1 MSDEKLYIVL
11 MGLPA
16 RGKSTLAIRLRDY
29 FRKDGIAIRTF
40 NNGNLRRRYLPVL
53 KTSISEFYSPQNTDA
68 MELRKRFAL
77 MNMDMAKNYLN
88 NNGRIAILDATNA
101 SRERRA
107 TIEKTLNDHDLL
119 FIECVNDDEDIMKMT
134 IQEKIRLPEFAHL
147 QDRAAKEFLQ
157 RIDYYRMI
165 YTPLKSERNYIRIN
179 SLQNMIIEEK
189 RSDVIPFYDRLRD
202 YLVTDE
208 VRNLFLIRHTQTE
221 YNVEGRIGGDPAL
234 TAKGR
239 KQALA
244 LGRFFEKKK
253 ISYIFT
259 STKLRTINTAQAIAS
274 MQPDCRIIPLREF
287 DEINAGIC
295 EGMTYEDIEQKL
307 PHVFKKRG
315 ADKYSYAYPEGESYA
330 LMKPRVME
338 GIKKA
343 FFLNRH
349 ANNIMIVGHQAVN
362 RMILSYFLYRRED
375 DVPYIYI
382 PQDRFYHIVS
392 KQDKKI
398 FELKRYDSD

>member
-1 MSDEKLYIVL
+1 
-11 MGLPA
+11 
-16 RGKSTLAIRLRDY
+16 
-29 FRKDGIAIRTF
+29 
-40 NNGNLRRRYLPVL
+40 
-53 KTSISEFYSPQNTDA
+53 
-68 MELRKRFAL
+68 
-77 MNMDMAKNYLN
+77 
-88 NNGRIAILDATNA
+88 
-101 SRERRA
+101 
-107 TIEKTLNDHDLL
+107 
-119 FIECVNDDEDIMKMT
+119 
-134 IQEKIRLPEFAHL
+134 
-147 QDRAAKEFLQ
+147 
-157 RIDYYRMI
+157 
-165 YTPLKSERNYIRIN
+165 
-179 SLQNMIIEEK
+179 
-189 RSDVIPFYDRLRD
+189 VIPFYDRLRD

-208 VRNLFLIRHTQTE
+208 VRNLFLIRHTETE

-244 LGRFFEKKK
+244 LGLFFQKKK

-259 STKLRTINTAQAIAS
+259 STRRRTIHTAEAIAS
-274 MQPDCRIIPLREF
+274 MQPDCRILPLREF

-307 PHVFKKRG
+307 PQVFKKRG
-315 ADKYSYAYPEGESYA
+315 ADKYGYAYPEGESYA
-330 LMKPRVME
+330 LMRSRVME

-362 RMILSYFLYRRED
+362 RMVLSYFLYRRAD

-382 PQDRFYHIVS
+382 PQDRFYQIVS

-398 FELKRYDSD
+398 FELKRYDSE